1 MHNCTVVSVSHK
13 AAVQKAII
21 NKFVNRI
28 CTIISGKIIYAEQHL
43 AARCFFSYCK
53 SVFTI
58 KKKIAAHGL
67 ARGFLFT
74 NNVRM

>member
-1 MHNCTVVSVSHK
+1 MSE
-13 AAVQKAII
+13 
-21 NKFVNRI
+21 
-28 CTIISGKIIYAEQHL
+28 KIIYAEQHL